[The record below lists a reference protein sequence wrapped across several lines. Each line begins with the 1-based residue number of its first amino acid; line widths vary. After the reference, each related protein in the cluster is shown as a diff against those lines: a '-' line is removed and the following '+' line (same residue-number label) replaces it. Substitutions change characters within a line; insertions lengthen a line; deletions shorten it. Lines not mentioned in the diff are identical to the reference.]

1 MPQSF
6 QIRREGMT
14 VELLLHQAYGVEG
27 RALLEQTLA
36 INPGVSALGPF
47 LPLGSAVI
55 IPDKPAKDAFSYR
68 PVVDLFGS
76 V

>member
-27 RALLEQTLA
+27 RALLERTLEM
-36 INPGVSALGPF
+36 NPGVSALGPF

-55 IPDKPAKDAFSYR
+55 IPDKPARDAFSYR